1 MKIFHR
7 IVSGVDFSE
16 SSERALDWATY
27 LAGEMNSTLDI
38 LHVSESVPPYYR
50 AILGWTTI
58 LDENANKVKEETHKR
73 LNELKERL
81 ARNKGLKEINI
92 YLREGD
98 PHWNIVDFADSH
110 KASLVVLGP
119 SRGGD
124 YIGSVASEVASL
136 SPTNV
141 LITSGNKAPSIKKIA
156 VATDFSRA
164 ARNAFLLGVAIAK
177 AFNADLYH
185 VHVLEGH
192 RLNPFIRGH
201 EHLKDELLTELFIEL
216 NKIMGNVNI
225 IPHIIQEGYDG
236 YALSNWAREN
246 DIDMLILS
254 YRGHNERTRFLGHFA
269 EEVLFSSKVPVMIV
283 REFFDR

>member
-7 IVSGVDFSE
+7 IVLGVDFSE
-16 SSERALDWATY
+16 SSERALDWASY
-27 LAGEMNSTLDI
+27 IAGEMNSTLDVI
-38 LHVSESVPPYYR
+38 HVAESVPPYYR

-58 LDENANKVKEETHKR
+58 LDENANRVKEEIHEK
-73 LNELKERL
+73 LNQLKERVQ
-81 ARNKGLKEINI
+81 NEKGLKEVNI

-119 SRGGD
+119 SRGGN

-177 AFNADLYH
+177 AFDADLYH
-185 VHVLEGH
+185 VHVLEGN

-201 EHLKDELLTELFIEL
+201 EHLKDELLTELNIEL

-225 IPHIIQEGYDG
+225 IPYIIQEGYDG
-236 YALSNWAREN
+236 YALSRWAEEN
-246 DIDMLILS
+246 GMDMIILS

-269 EEVLFSSKVPVMIV
+269 EEVLFSSKVPIMIV
-283 REFFDR
+283 RKFFDR

>member
-7 IVSGVDFSE
+7 IVLGVDFSE

-27 LAGEMNSTLDI
+27 MAGEMNSTLDI
-38 LHVSESVPPYYR
+38 LHVAESVPPYYR

-58 LDENANKVKEETHKR
+58 LDENANRVKEEIHGK
-73 LNELKERL
+73 LNALKERVSKE
-81 ARNKGLKEINI
+81 KGLKEVNI

-119 SRGGD
+119 SRGGN

-141 LITSGNKAPSIKKIA
+141 LITSGNKAPSIRKIA

-192 RLNPFIRGH
+192 RLNPFIKGH
-201 EHLKDELLTELFIEL
+201 EHLKDELLAELNIEL

-236 YALSNWAREN
+236 YALSRWAEEQ
-246 DIDMLILS
+246 DMDMLILS

-269 EEVLFSSKVPVMIV
+269 EEVLFSSRVPIMIV
-283 REFFDR
+283 RKFFDR

>member
-1 MKIFHR
+1 M
-7 IVSGVDFSE
+7 DFSE
-16 SSERALDWATY
+16 SSERALDWAAY
-27 LAGEMNSTLDI
+27 IAGKMNSTLDVI
-38 LHVSESVPPYYR
+38 HVAESVPPYYR

-58 LDENANKVKEETHKR
+58 LDENANRVKEEIHGR
-73 LNELKERL
+73 LSELKERVQKE
-81 ARNKGLKEINI
+81 KGLKEVNI

-119 SRGGD
+119 SRGGN

-141 LITSGNKAPSIKKIA
+141 LITSGNRAPSIKKIA

-177 AFNADLYH
+177 AFDADLYH
-185 VHVLEGH
+185 VHVLEGN
-192 RLNPFIRGH
+192 RLDPFIRGH
-201 EHLKDELLTELFIEL
+201 EHLKDELLAELNIEL

-236 YALSNWAREN
+236 YALSRWAEEKGM
-246 DIDMLILS
+246 DMLILS
-254 YRGHNERTRFLGHFA
+254 YRGHNERTKFLGHFA
-269 EEVLFSSKVPVMIV
+269 EEALYSSKVPVMIV
-283 REFFDR
+283 RKFFDR